1 MSELKVSI
9 TILVLYVI
17 AILGISNIDEFQ
29 ESVIDFSP
37 VFFLLVAFV
46 VFSELIVVGRLMRA
60 GVKLNYYAVIAFW
73 LLVYVL
79 VWVYYLGDSR
89 PIEVH
94 IIQLLLVLMS
104 SVLAYD
110 VARRVDQV
118 DTTLNGVSSSAY
130 PNRARDIQSSRDLIA
145 SEITRSRRY
154 HHPLSILTI
163 RLNKPAG
170 KRGWKDLEALA
181 DDMLERF
188 AIAKASQILSD
199 LARSTDLVLLDK
211 DGRFVLL
218 CPETNLNNIS
228 ILAKRIEG
236 AVDEKLNIRVDW
248 GIAAF
253 PDEAL
258 TFDDLLHVARERSRT
273 KLNPEV
279 TFASRE

>member
-1 MSELKVSI
+1 MSELRVSI

-29 ESVIDFSP
+29 ASIIDFSP
-37 VFFLLVAFV
+37 IFFLLVAFV
-46 VFSELIVVGRLMRA
+46 VFSELLVIGRLIQA
-60 GVKLNYYAVIAFW
+60 GVKINYYAVVAFW
-73 LLVYVL
+73 LLVYIL
-79 VWVYYLGDSR
+79 VWVYYPAGGR

-94 IIQLLLVLMS
+94 LIQMLLVVMS

-118 DTTLNGVSSSAY
+118 DKTLNGVSSNAY

-154 HHPLSILTI
+154 HHPLSILTV
-163 RLNKPAG
+163 RLNKPTG

-228 ILAKRIEG
+228 ILARRIET
-236 AVDEKLNIRVDW
+236 AVNERLNIKVDW

-258 TFDDLLHVARERSRT
+258 TFDDLLYVARERSRT
-273 KLNPEV
+273 KLNPEI
-279 TFASRE
+279 TLESKE